1 MEGGSFQNSVPTF
14 VDKSRVLEVKPLRS
28 LAPVFQ
34 PPPNAPP
41 FACSPP
47 FTSFP
52 QGFPPFNQGS
62 EDPSNLNQ
70 QQTPMGAEPIFAPA
84 PIQSFRSPGTS
95 DGGSV
100 RSTTNKFKK
109 KSKRGRKP
117 GSILSTTN
125 KLKRKSKRGRKPTG
139 GEGSSKGSR

>member
-34 PPPNAPP
+34 PPPYTPP

-62 EDPSNLNQ
+62 EDPPNLNQ
-70 QQTPMGAEPIFAPA
+70 QQTPIGAEPIFAPA

-109 KSKRGRKP
+109 KRGRKP
-117 GSILSTTN
+117 GG
-125 KLKRKSKRGRKPTG
+125 RG
-139 GEGSSKGSR
+139 GSMM

>member
-52 QGFPPFNQGS
+52 QGFPPSFQFNQGS
-62 EDPSNLNQ
+62 KDPSNLNQ
-70 QQTPMGAEPIFAPA
+70 PKTPMGAEPIFSPA
-84 PIQSFRSPGTS
+84 PIQSFRSPGSS
-95 DGGSV
+95 DGSSV
-100 RSTTNKFKK
+100 R
-109 KSKRGRKP
+109 
-117 GSILSTTN
+117 STTN
-125 KLKRKSKRGRKPTG
+125 KLKRKSKRGRKPAG
-139 GEGSSKGSR
+139 GGGSSRGSR